1 MDKMKRKRL
10 LISIGIFL
18 FLGIAFSLYMNKS
31 GKVIYGYREEIYSST
46 EGYFAQ
52 ETRALNSDIEM
63 AEKFTCTDNN
73 LTSFSIK
80 FELQNDANGY
90 LYVSLSEE
98 ESEDVIQKWR
108 VPADEIISGESY
120 VFQLEEKLSDT
131 YGKDY
136 KITVKAEAAG
146 INVWVTK
153 GPALSGGNLFV
164 NGEKQDNDLSMSL
177 LKEKYVLATRI
188 YSVIICF
195 LLSVGITCI
204 FYFQL
209 WKYVWTY
216 ITAFARSIEK
226 NKTYYVKI
234 IIAFCLSV
242 TAAFIFERYINIDK
256 SLDGNIAGGFNR
268 YIFTFVLITSLAGFM
283 IFIFKKYLK
292 NKPENVF
299 LAVMLLIGFLYVFA
313 LPAEA
318 EISWDESIHYWR
330 AVGLS
335 HPTTGYAN
343 AAEGWLYWHSGIPF
357 GMPNEIKNLD
367 NLHEMVQG
375 IYDAGKIIPADTDV
389 LGKIYFIAY
398 IPSAI
403 ALKLGRALHLPF
415 EDVFRAGAGANMMV
429 YISTIYFAMKRLKS
443 GKMILAVISASV
455 TSVFLAS
462 VYSTDTWIIGFT
474 ILGFSYFLGCM
485 QDNKKIRGRDL
496 IIMLFSFGVAFMP
509 KSIYFPLF
517 MLFLFLPSKFF
528 VSKRQYR
535 YFVSGCFALMGA
547 LAGSMIFP
555 LVFLIP
561 IGVIVFI
568 IADLIGIFLQKISF
582 KGKILFFSLSFL
594 CVVCLGLF
602 LLKMVMPA
610 IVGVGD
616 LRGGEGVNSAKQ
628 IAYILENPMEF
639 TRMLFLFL
647 KNHYLS
653 FTVNWKTVFTTFGY
667 VGSTKMEVIAL
678 VLLIIVAVTD
688 KNKEDS
694 WYSYR
699 FVSLA
704 TIFVVLT
711 IIVLMATALYISYT
725 PVGLNTVLGLQPR
738 YLLPLGFPL
747 LVMLGSGNIRN
758 YINRRLYNGCVI
770 GLSGFILLYSLWEII
785 ISGYH

>member
-18 FLGIAFSLYMNKS
+18 FLGIIFSLYMNKS

-52 ETRALNSDIEM
+52 ETRALNRDIEM

-98 ESEDVIQKWR
+98 ENEDVIQKWR

-131 YGKDY
+131 YGKNY

-177 LKEKYVLATRI
+177 LKEKYVFATRI

-209 WKYVWTY
+209 WKYVWTH

-242 TAAFIFERYINIDK
+242 TAAFIFERYIYIDK
-256 SLDGNIAGGFNR
+256 SLDGNIASGFNR
-268 YIFTFVLITSLAGFM
+268 YIFTFVLITCLAGFM

-299 LAVMLLIGFLYVFA
+299 LIVMLLIGFLYVFA
-313 LPAEA
+313 LPAEV

-415 EDVFRAGAGANMMV
+415 EDVFRAGAGANMIV
-429 YISTIYFAMKRLKS
+429 YISIIYFAMKRLKS

-485 QDNKKIRGRDL
+485 QDNKKIRSRDL

-561 IGVIVFI
+561 IGGIVFI
-568 IADLIGIFLQKISF
+568 IADLIGVFLQKISF

-639 TRMLFLFL
+639 TRILFLFL

-758 YINRRLYNGCVI
+758 FINRRLYNGCVI

-785 ISGYH
+785 ILGYH

>member
-1 MDKMKRKRL
+1 MNKMKRKRL
-10 LISIGIFL
+10 LVSIGIFL
-18 FLGIAFSLYMNKS
+18 FLGIAFSFYMNKS

-52 ETRALNSDIEM
+52 ETVALSSDTEIV
-63 AEKFTCTDNN
+63 EKFTCTDNN

-80 FELQNDANGY
+80 FELQKDAEGY
-90 LYVSLSEE
+90 IYVSLFEE
-98 ESEDVIQKWR
+98 DSKNTIQEWR

-120 VFQLEEKLSDT
+120 LFQLKEKLSDP

-146 INVWVTK
+146 VNVWVTK

-177 LKEKYVLATRI
+177 LKEKYVLATRV
-188 YSVIICF
+188 YSIIICF
-195 LLSVGITCI
+195 LLSVGVACI
-204 FYFQL
+204 FYFQI
-209 WKYVWTY
+209 WKYIRTWG
-216 ITAFARSIEK
+216 TAFIRSLEK
-226 NKTYYVKI
+226 NRIYYLKI
-234 IIAFCLSV
+234 IIACCLSAL
-242 TAAFIFERYINIDK
+242 AAFVFERYIYIDK
-256 SLDGNIAGGFNR
+256 SLDGNIADSFNR
-268 YIFTFVLITSLAGFM
+268 YIFTFVLISCLAGFM
-283 IFIFKKYLK
+283 IFILRKYLK
-292 NKPENVF
+292 YKPENVF
-299 LAVMLLIGFLYVFA
+299 LVVMLLIGFLYIFA

-367 NLHEMVQG
+367 TLHEMVQG
-375 IYDAGKIIPADTDV
+375 IYDTGKIIPADTDV

-415 EDVFRAGAGANMMV
+415 EDIFRAGAGANMIV

-485 QDNKKIRGRDL
+485 QDNRKIKNHDL

-517 MLFLFLPSKFF
+517 LLFLFLPPKFF
-528 VSKRQYR
+528 TSNRQYR
-535 YFVSGCFALMGA
+535 YFVSGCFAFMGA

-561 IGVIVFI
+561 IGGIIFV
-568 IADLIGIFLQKISF
+568 IADLVGIFLQRCSF
-582 KGKILFFSLSFL
+582 KGKILFFSVSFL
-594 CVVCLGLF
+594 CVLCLGFF

-610 IVGVGD
+610 VVGVGD

-628 IAYILENPMEF
+628 IAYILENPLEF
-639 TRMLFLFL
+639 IRMLLRFL

-667 VGSTKMEVIAL
+667 IGSTKMEVIAL
-678 VLLIIVAVTD
+678 VLLLIVAVTD

-699 FVSLA
+699 LVSLT
-704 TIFVVLT
+704 TIFVVLS

-738 YLLPLGFPL
+738 YLLPLGYPL
-747 LVMLGSGNIRN
+747 FIMLGSGNIRN

-770 GLSGFILLYSLWEII
+770 GISGFVLLYSLWEIVI
-785 ISGYH
+785 LGYH